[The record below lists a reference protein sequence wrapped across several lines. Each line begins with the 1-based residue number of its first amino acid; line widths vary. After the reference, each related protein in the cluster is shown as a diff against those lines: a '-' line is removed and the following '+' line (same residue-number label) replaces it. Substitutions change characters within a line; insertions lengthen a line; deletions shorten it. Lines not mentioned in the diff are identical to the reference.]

1 MPSEKIGKS
10 ESAPTNKI
18 ARYNALWPLG
28 TSDLQIEM
36 ACIVKGGKW
45 EKNEKKQGNGLAFH
59 YNAMRKILWPHLD
72 DHRWNQLCLK
82 EAVESRALVIMGPA
96 SSGKTHFAAWFSL
109 CDYYCFPE
117 TTCVLVSSTDL
128 RGLQLRVFGEIKML
142 HELAQANHDVAG
154 HILETKCAIST
165 DDIEEDDSRD
175 LRCGL
180 IGVPCV
186 QNGRWVGLSKYAGIK
201 QKRMR
206 LVGDELSFMS
216 SSWLSALANLDKN
229 PDFRFIGLG
238 NPNDILDPL
247 GKAAEPRDGWS
258 SHLEPEKTAVW
269 DTRFMN
275 GRCVNLIGHNSPNFD
290 YPENEPTRFPYL
302 ISREKIA
309 NTKAFFSEDSS
320 EYHSQCI
327 GSMKIGMMLKRVIT
341 RDLCVQFQAMSR
353 DVVWDGKPK
362 RICGLDAAYG
372 GDRCMCGHLD
382 FGKVT
387 SGKMMVLIYPPSIV
401 PIKVSGGKEPEE
413 QIADWV
419 KDYCRRLDIR
429 PADFFHDSTGRGS
442 LGTALAR
449 VWSAQ
454 CNPVEFGGTP
464 TTRPVSLD
472 LFIWDY
478 ATKRRRLK
486 RCDEHYSKFV
496 TELWFTIR
504 YAIEAGQIRGLPE
517 DVMEELCMREW
528 SKVKGDKIEV
538 ESKVDMKERV
548 GRSPDLG
555 DWCSIVLEGARQR
568 GFSVSKL
575 GNAEQEQR
583 DNEWLKDL
591 ARSATTHTAH
601 ELVYT

>member
-1 MPSEKIGKS
+1 MPSTEIGKS
-10 ESAPTNKI
+10 ETSPTNKI
-18 ARYNALWPLG
+18 SRYNALWPLG
-28 TSDLQIEM
+28 TRALEIEM
-36 ACIVKGGKW
+36 ACIRKGGKW
-45 EKNEKKQGNGLAFH
+45 EKDGKKQGNGLAFH
-59 YNAMRKILWPHLD
+59 YDAMRKILWPSMD
-72 DHRWNQLCLK
+72 NHRWMELCLK
-82 EAVESRALVIMGPA
+82 EAVACKILTLIGA
-96 SSGKTHFAAWFSL
+96 GATGKTHFAAWFSL
-109 CDYYCFPE
+109 CQYYCSPDD
-117 TTCVLVSSTDL
+117 TIVLISSTDI
-128 RGLQLRVFGEIKML
+128 RGLELRVWGAVKHL
-142 HELAQANHDVAG
+142 HEEALSRHDVPG
-154 HILETKCAIST
+154 NLIDSKHAIT
-165 DDIEEDDSRD
+165 TNDVEEESVRD
-175 LRCGL
+175 MRS
-180 IGVPCV
+180 GVVGIPTIS
-186 QNGRWVGLSKYAGIK
+186 GGKSVGLGKWLGVH
-201 QKRMR
+201 QKHVR
-206 LVGDELSFMS
+206 LVADEAQFMGSSF
-216 SSWLSALANLDKN
+216 LSAFSNLN
-229 PDFRFIGLG
+229 NNVDFKAICIG
-238 NPNDILDPL
+238 NPHEFLDPL
-247 GKAAEPRDGWS
+247 GKAAEPKDGWS
-258 SHLEPEKTAVW
+258 AHLEPEKTAVW
-269 DTRFMN
+269 DTRFMD
-275 GRCVNLIGHNSPNFD
+275 GRAINLVGTDSPNFD

-309 NTKAFFSEDSS
+309 ATKSFFSEDSF
-320 EYHSQCI
+320 EYYSQCK
-327 GSMKIGMMLKRVIT
+327 GVMRVGMLLKRVIT

-401 PIKVSGGKEPEE
+401 PIKVSGGKDPEE

-429 PADFFHDSTGRGS
+429 PEDFFHDSTGRGS

-478 ATKRRRLK
+478 VTKRRRLK

-517 DVMEELCMREW
+517 EMMEELCMREW
-528 SKVKGDKIEV
+528 SKVKGDKIEI
-538 ESKVDMKERV
+538 ESKVEMKERV
-548 GRSPDLG
+548 GRSPDIGDLG
-555 DWCSIVLEGARQR
+555 SILLEGARQR

-575 GNAEQEQR
+575 GNAETEQR

-601 ELVYT
+601 ELVYS